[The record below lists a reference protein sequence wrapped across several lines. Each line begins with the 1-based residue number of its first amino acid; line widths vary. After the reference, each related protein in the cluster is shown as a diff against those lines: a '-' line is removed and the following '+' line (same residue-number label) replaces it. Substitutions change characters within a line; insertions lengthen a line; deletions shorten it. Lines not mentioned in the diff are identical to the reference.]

1 MTPEDHELFK
11 KHMPLYESYK
21 KHAFIR
27 NYSKEVY
34 SELLHLYTT
43 YVNAKHNFS
52 HWCSSCRMELVNYL
66 YGWYTNEEHTTWYR
80 EPEVVATAPK
90 TTTTRKRKTSATST
104 TATPTEPVAEPVT
117 EAPTEEPLTEPITD

>member
-1 MTPEDHELFK
+1 MTPEDLELFK

-34 SELLHLYTT
+34 TEMIHLYTT
-43 YVNAKHNFS
+43 YVSPKHNFS

-66 YGWYTNEEHTTWYR
+66 YGWYTNEENTTWYR
-80 EPEVVATAPK
+80 EPEVVAAPVK
-90 TTTTRKRKTSATST
+90 RTRKKS
-104 TATPTEPVAEPVT
+104 TPTEPVVET
-117 EAPTEEPLTEPITD
+117 PTEPTAE

>member
-11 KHMPLYESYK
+11 KHMELYECYK

-27 NYSKEVY
+27 NYDKEVY
-34 SELLHLYTT
+34 NDLIHLYTT
-43 YVNAKHNFS
+43 YVNAKHTFS

-80 EPEVVATAPK
+80 EQEAVTEPEAVPAPAK
-90 TTTTRKRKTSATST
+90 RTRKTSTK
-104 TATPTEPVAEPVT
+104 
-117 EAPTEEPLTEPITD
+117 

>member
-80 EPEVVATAPK
+80 EPEVVANAPK

>member
-11 KHMPLYESYK
+11 KHMELYECYK

-27 NYSKEVY
+27 NYDKEVY
-34 SELLHLYTT
+34 NDLIHLYTT
-43 YVNAKHNFS
+43 YVNAKHTFS

-80 EPEVVATAPK
+80 EQEEAAGLMRIMLNMLVVAGGEAVVEWI
-90 TTTTRKRKTSATST
+90 ST
-104 TATPTEPVAEPVT
+104 E
-117 EAPTEEPLTEPITD
+117 

>member
-11 KHMPLYESYK
+11 KHMELYECYK

-27 NYSKEVY
+27 NYDKEVY
-34 SELLHLYTT
+34 NDLIHLYTT
-43 YVNAKHNFS
+43 YVNAKHTFS

-80 EPEVVATAPK
+80 EQEVVTEPEAVPAP
-90 TTTTRKRKTSATST
+90 TTRKRRTST
-104 TATPTEPVAEPVT
+104 K
-117 EAPTEEPLTEPITD
+117 

>member
-1 MTPEDHELFK
+1 MTQEDYELFK

-34 SELLHLYTT
+34 SELLHLYVT
-43 YVNAKHNFS
+43 YVSPKHNFS

-80 EPEVVATAPK
+80 QHEEEAAALLAAQEEGEPAPK
-90 TTTTRKRKTSATST
+90 TTTRKRRTST
-104 TATPTEPVAEPVT
+104 K
-117 EAPTEEPLTEPITD
+117 

>member
-1 MTPEDHELFK
+1 MTQEDYDLFQ

-34 SELLHLYTT
+34 AELLHLYTT
-43 YVNAKHNFS
+43 YVSAKHNFS

-66 YGWYTNEEHTTWYR
+66 YGWFTNEEHTTWYR
-80 EPEVVATAPK
+80 KQEEEAAALLAAQAEAEPATEPK
-90 TTTTRKRKTSATST
+90 KRTRRTST
-104 TATPTEPVAEPVT
+104 K
-117 EAPTEEPLTEPITD
+117 

>member
-1 MTPEDHELFK
+1 MTQEDFDLFQ

-34 SELLHLYTT
+34 SELLHLYVT
-43 YVNAKHNFS
+43 YVSPKHNFS

-66 YGWYTNEEHTTWYR
+66 YGWFTNEEHTTWYK
-80 EPEVVATAPK
+80 EQEQTPTPK
-90 TTTTRKRKTSATST
+90 KRTRKAST
-104 TATPTEPVAEPVT
+104 TTPTEPIT
-117 EAPTEEPLTEPITD
+117 E

>member
-11 KHMPLYESYK
+11 KHMELYECYK

-27 NYSKEVY
+27 KYDKEVY
-34 SELLHLYTT
+34 NDLIYLYTT
-43 YVNAKHNFS
+43 YVNPTHLFS

-80 EPEVVATAPK
+80 QQEEESAEVLLSSEEVTPVK
-90 TTTTRKRKTSATST
+90 RTRKTKTK
-104 TATPTEPVAEPVT
+104 
-117 EAPTEEPLTEPITD
+117 

>member
-1 MTPEDHELFK
+1 MRPEDLELFK

-27 NYSKEVY
+27 NYDKEVY
-34 SELLHLYTT
+34 TELLHLYTT
-43 YVNAKHNFS
+43 YVNPKHNFS

-80 EPEVVATAPK
+80 EQEEEAAALLAAQKVGLEVEPAPTPTK
-90 TTTTRKRKTSATST
+90 RTRKPST
-104 TATPTEPVAEPVT
+104 K
-117 EAPTEEPLTEPITD
+117 

>member
-1 MTPEDHELFK
+1 MIQISPEDLELFK

-34 SELLHLYTT
+34 NEMLHLYTT

-52 HWCSSCRMELVNYL
+52 HWCSSCRMDLVNYL

-80 EPEVVATAPK
+80 EQEEVAPAPAPK
-90 TTTTRKRKTSATST
+90 KRTKKAST
-104 TATPTEPVAEPVT
+104 PTPTEPIT
-117 EAPTEEPLTEPITD
+117 E

>member
-1 MTPEDHELFK
+1 MTFEDYALFQ

-34 SELLHLYTT
+34 TEMIYLYTK
-43 YVNAKHNFS
+43 YVNPKHNFS

-66 YGWYTNEEHTTWYR
+66 YGWFTNDQNTTWYR
-80 EPEVVATAPK
+80 EQLEAQALAELNAALLPQMETTEERETTPAPAPAKRGRKPK
-90 TTTTRKRKTSATST
+90 TT
-104 TATPTEPVAEPVT
+104 
-117 EAPTEEPLTEPITD
+117 

>member
-1 MTPEDHELFK
+1 MTPEDLELFK

-34 SELLHLYTT
+34 TEMIYLYTT
-43 YVNAKHNFS
+43 YVNPKHNFS

-66 YGWYTNEEHTTWYR
+66 YGWYTNEENTTWYR
-80 EPEVVATAPK
+80 QQSEPAAELLEGVEVAFAEIEKIIENIPTKRGRKPK
-90 TTTTRKRKTSATST
+90 TK
-104 TATPTEPVAEPVT
+104 
-117 EAPTEEPLTEPITD
+117 

>member
-11 KHMPLYESYK
+11 KHMELYECYK
-21 KHAFIR
+21 KHSFIR

-34 SELLHLYTT
+34 GDLIYLYTT
-43 YVNAKHNFS
+43 YVNAKHTFS

-80 EPEVVATAPK
+80 QQEEESVNLVEEQPAPTKK
-90 TTTTRKRKTSATST
+90 TRKTSTK
-104 TATPTEPVAEPVT
+104 
-117 EAPTEEPLTEPITD
+117 

>member
-11 KHMPLYESYK
+11 KHMELYECYK

-34 SELLHLYTT
+34 NDLIHLYTT
-43 YVNAKHNFS
+43 YVNAKHTFS

-80 EPEVVATAPK
+80 EQEEAAALLAAQEEAVADAAPAP
-90 TTTTRKRKTSATST
+90 TTRKRRTST
-104 TATPTEPVAEPVT
+104 K
-117 EAPTEEPLTEPITD
+117 

>member
-80 EPEVVATAPK
+80 QQEEEAAALLAAQAIEPTPEPK
-90 TTTTRKRKTSATST
+90 KRTRKTSTK
-104 TATPTEPVAEPVT
+104 
-117 EAPTEEPLTEPITD
+117 

>member
-34 SELLHLYTT
+34 TEMLHLYTT
-43 YVNAKHNFS
+43 YVNPKHNFS

-66 YGWYTNEEHTTWYR
+66 YGWYTNEANTTWYR
-80 EPEVVATAPK
+80 EQEEVATPTPK
-90 TTTTRKRKTSATST
+90 KRTRKAST
-104 TATPTEPVAEPVT
+104 PTPTEPIT
-117 EAPTEEPLTEPITD
+117 E

>member
-34 SELLHLYTT
+34 NEMLYLYTT

-66 YGWYTNEEHTTWYR
+66 YGWYTNEEQTTWYR
-80 EPEVVATAPK
+80 KQEEEAAALLAAQAEAVAEPAPK
-90 TTTTRKRKTSATST
+90 TITRKRKPKTK
-104 TATPTEPVAEPVT
+104 
-117 EAPTEEPLTEPITD
+117 